1 MRKSRIYTT
10 IIAIWWGL
18 VFAFLLVQL
27 QYNPSFLLGD
37 VLRLNLP
44 ENFVGVYYDIQEDTL
59 VAWAEW
65 LSAGDQLSI
74 SISYNP
80 DRVSVDMSTFVS
92 SHEIV
97 SVDDDGSYVSVVVR
111 LVDPTVDLFTVW
123 FVSDEEYH
131 IVMSEAWVL
140 RDNTI
145 EPLAIQ
151 RL

>member
-1 MRKSRIYTT
+1 M
-10 IIAIWWGL
+10 
-18 VFAFLLVQL
+18 LVQL

-44 ENFVGVYYDIQEDTL
+44 ENFVGVYYDIQENTL
-59 VAWAEW
+59 VAWSEW
-65 LSAGDQLSI
+65 LLAGDEVSL

-80 DRVSVDMSTFVS
+80 DRVSIDMSTFVS

-97 SVDDDGSYVSVVVR
+97 SVDDDGSYISVVAR
-111 LVDPTVDLFTVW
+111 LVDPTMDLFTVW

-131 IVMSEAWVL
+131 IVVSEAWVSHN
-140 RDNTI
+140 DII